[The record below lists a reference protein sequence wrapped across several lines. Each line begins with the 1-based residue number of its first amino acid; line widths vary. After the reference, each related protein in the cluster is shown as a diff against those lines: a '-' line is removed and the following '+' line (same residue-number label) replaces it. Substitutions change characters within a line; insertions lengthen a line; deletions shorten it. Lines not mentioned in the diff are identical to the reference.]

1 MLGSLAIRNSVAGKT
16 STKKHKSHT
25 CCVCLLPTSWCVF
38 SRCIFVGSLGWFCLW
53 DVSWMESSLKN
64 KETNSPSLVFHN
76 NLVCLE
82 MMGDLF
88 VGFFPFLVFVVGLF
102 SPPPLPW
109 LNSSARGP
117 LSLAH
122 KSLAKS
128 WVNVWTYPGSKR
140 ERKNI
145 FFKAKLATN
154 LWFRAL
160 EVTNNLWNDHVFTP
174 KNGHKEFLGESLWLW
189 ESVGGC
195 VISVGVILVPKA
207 LAGRSFSNKNAEF
220 VGILRIIS
228 KGCGTL
234 SKSPKWLING
244 GW

>member
-1 MLGSLAIRNSVAGKT
+1 
-16 STKKHKSHT
+16 
-25 CCVCLLPTSWCVF
+25 
-38 SRCIFVGSLGWFCLW
+38 
-53 DVSWMESSLKN
+53 MESSLKN

-88 VGFFPFLVFVVGLF
+88 VVFFPFLVLVLGLF
-102 SPPPLPW
+102 SPGILRFCPPPLPW

-145 FFKAKLATN
+145 SQSENTGDKPLIPRIGGHQQPLKRSCFHPKK
-154 LWFRAL
+154 RSQR
-160 EVTNNLWNDHVFTP
+160 VF
-174 KNGHKEFLGESLWLW
+174 
-189 ESVGGC
+189 GG
-195 VISVGVILVPKA
+195 
-207 LAGRSFSNKNAEF
+207 EF
-220 VGILRIIS
+220 VALRVS
-228 KGCGTL
+228 WWMCHFCW
-234 SKSPKWLING
+234 SDSCSESFG
-244 GW
+244 G

>member
-88 VGFFPFLVFVVGLF
+88 VGFPLPGACSWVVFSRDFAIL
-102 SPPPLPW
+102 PPPLPW
-109 LNSSARGP
+109 VNSSARGP

-145 FFKAKLATN
+145 SQS
-154 LWFRAL
+154 
-160 EVTNNLWNDHVFTP
+160 E
-174 KNGHKEFLGESLWLW
+174 
-189 ESVGGC
+189 
-195 VISVGVILVPKA
+195 
-207 LAGRSFSNKNAEF
+207 
-220 VGILRIIS
+220 
-228 KGCGTL
+228 
-234 SKSPKWLING
+234 
-244 GW
+244 

>member
-1 MLGSLAIRNSVAGKT
+1 MLGSLAIRHSVAGKT

-88 VGFFPFLVFVVGLF
+88 VGFFPCLVLVVGLF
-102 SPPPLPW
+102 SPGILRFCPPPLPW

-145 FFKAKLATN
+145 SQS
-154 LWFRAL
+154 
-160 EVTNNLWNDHVFTP
+160 E
-174 KNGHKEFLGESLWLW
+174 
-189 ESVGGC
+189 
-195 VISVGVILVPKA
+195 
-207 LAGRSFSNKNAEF
+207 
-220 VGILRIIS
+220 
-228 KGCGTL
+228 
-234 SKSPKWLING
+234 
-244 GW
+244 